1 MNRHPLPRLHYH
13 SDCDFFAGCENMIAN
28 FLNDERIHH
37 DFEVT
42 FSYRKSP
49 EYEAGLR
56 RRVHRQI
63 DSASYPVLA
72 GNVWTKHA
80 ARFGQFANRLALIL
94 NYLLLLRYTVLLWN
108 VTVLFFAWRR
118 RNIEILHINN
128 GGYPAQS
135 SCLAAAIAARLSGI
149 DRVVMTVN
157 NIAVSSPLR
166 YWPPEMLLDALV
178 KRNVDV
184 FVTGSLKAS
193 AALQTVLGLAP
204 QQLAT
209 LHNGIAVR
217 PNSETPGQTRA
228 RLNLHDEDL
237 VFGTIALL
245 EWRKGHAVLL
255 NAVAELE
262 AIVQSNRMPVVLIEG
277 TGPEQAALE
286 AAVARLGIGKWV
298 RFVGSERNI
307 YDFMQVLDVLV
318 FPSIANEDFPNVVLE
333 AMSLGKPVIAS
344 RIAGTPEQVED
355 GKTGWLVEPGNASAF
370 ARKMADVVV
379 DRNMITGMSANARQ
393 KFEAEFTSKIAVSR
407 YLDLYQSL
415 LKRSGN

>member
-1 MNRHPLPRLHYH
+1 MNRRSLPRLHYH
-13 SDCDFFAGCENMIAN
+13 SDCDFFAGCENMVAN
-28 FLNDERIHH
+28 FLNDERIHR
-37 DFEVT
+37 DFDVF
-42 FSYRKSP
+42 FSYRKS
-49 EYEAGLR
+49 ERYEEGLK
-56 RRVHRQI
+56 RRVHGKI
-63 DSASYPVLA
+63 NTECYPVLA
-72 GNVWTKHA
+72 GNVWTRYA
-80 ARFGQFANRLALIL
+80 ARSGKLANRLALVL
-94 NYLLLLRYTVLLWN
+94 NYLLMLRYAVLIWN

-135 SCLAAAIAARLSGI
+135 SCLAAAIAARLAGI
-149 DRVVMTVN
+149 DRVVMAVN

-166 YWPPEMLLDALV
+166 YWPPEILLDALV
-178 KRNVDV
+178 KRSVDV

-193 AALQTVLGLAP
+193 AALQGVLGLAP
-204 QQLAT
+204 RQLAT

-217 PNSETPGQTRA
+217 PNSESRGQTRA
-228 RLNLHDEDL
+228 RLNLKDEDL

-262 AIVQSNRMPVVLIEG
+262 TIVQSNRMPVVLIEG

-355 GKTGWLVEPGNASAF
+355 GKTGWLVEPGNTSAF

-379 DRNMITGMSANARQ
+379 DRDIISGMGADARR
-393 KFEAEFTSKIAVSR
+393 KFETEFTSEIAVSR

>member
-1 MNRHPLPRLHYH
+1 
-13 SDCDFFAGCENMIAN
+13 
-28 FLNDERIHH
+28 
-37 DFEVT
+37 
-42 FSYRKSP
+42 
-49 EYEAGLR
+49 
-56 RRVHRQI
+56 
-63 DSASYPVLA
+63 LA

-94 NYLLLLRYTVLLWN
+94 NYLLMLRYAVLLWN
-108 VTVLFFAWRR
+108 VAVLFFAWRR
-118 RNIEILHINN
+118 KNIEILHINN

-135 SCLAAAIAARLSGI
+135 SCLAAAIAARLAGI
-149 DRVVMTVN
+149 DKVVMTVN

-166 YWPPEMLLDALV
+166 HWPPEILLDALV
-178 KRNVDV
+178 KRSVDV

-193 AALQTVLGLAP
+193 TALQAVLGLAP
-204 QQLAT
+204 RQLAT

-217 PNSETPGQTRA
+217 PNSETRGQTRA
-228 RLNLHDEDL
+228 RLNLNDEDL

-262 AIVQSNRMPVVLIEG
+262 AIVKSNRMPVVLIEG
-277 TGPEQAALE
+277 IGPEQAALE

-298 RFVGSERNI
+298 RFVGSECNI
-307 YDFMQVLDVLV
+307 YDFMQMLDVLV

-344 RIAGTPEQVED
+344 RIAGTPEQIED

-370 ARKMADVVV
+370 ARKMADIII
-379 DRNMITGMSANARQ
+379 DRNLISGMGAKARQ
-393 KFEAEFTSKIAVSR
+393 KFEAEFTSEIAVSR